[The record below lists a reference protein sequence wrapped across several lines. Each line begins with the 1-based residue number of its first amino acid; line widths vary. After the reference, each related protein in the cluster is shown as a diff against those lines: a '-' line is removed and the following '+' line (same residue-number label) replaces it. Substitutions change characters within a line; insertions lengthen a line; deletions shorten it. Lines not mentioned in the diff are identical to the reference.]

1 MSVQPDYDVI
11 IVGGAAAGLTA
22 ALYASRRALKTL
34 VITKS
39 IGGQA
44 ALTPSIENFPGTLQI
59 SGIDLMLQFQKHA
72 QSYGAEFAYETV
84 KKLTKQDDIFVVE
97 THNTTRTARAVILAF
112 GLTPRNLDVPGEME
126 FQGKGVTYC
135 ATCDAPLYK
144 NKKTVVVGSTYEA
157 LDAALLLA
165 KLNATVTLV
174 HEKND
179 YPAYASLFEQVKNNP
194 AITLALESKVVELTG
209 DTVMRKVIIEN
220 VNTQEKNEIEAA
232 GIFVE
237 KGHKIDSSWVG
248 DLVELDKRKAIIVDH
263 ENRTKTEG
271 LFAAGDVTPLR
282 DKQVIISAGQG
293 AQAAL
298 TAYAYIQKSAGKP
311 VVSVDWKHA

>member
-1 MSVQPDYDVI
+1 MSDAQYDVI

-44 ALTPSIENFPGTLQI
+44 ALTPSIENYPGTQKI
-59 SGIDLMLQFQKHA
+59 SGIDLMMQFQAHA
-72 QSYGAEFAYETV
+72 ASYGAEFAYETV
-84 KKLTKQDDIFVVE
+84 TSLKKENNVFTVA
-97 THNTTRTARAVILAF
+97 THNATRTARAVILAF
-112 GLTPRNLDVPGEME
+112 GLTPRNLDVPGEIE

-144 NKKTVVVGSTYEA
+144 NKTTVVVGSTYEA

-165 KLNATVTLV
+165 KLNSKVTLV
-174 HEKND
+174 HEKKD
-179 YPAYASLFEQVKNNP
+179 YPAYTNLFEQVKASP
-194 AITLALESKVVELTG
+194 LVTLALESRVTAVMG
-209 DTVMRKVIIEN
+209 DTVVRKVEVED
-220 VNTQEKNEIEAA
+220 VNTHEKREVECA
-232 GIFVE
+232 GVFVE

-248 DLVELDKRKAIIVDH
+248 DLVELDKKRSIIVDP

-282 DKQVIISAGQG
+282 DKQVVVSAGDG
-293 AQAAL
+293 AKAAL
-298 TAYAYIQKSAGKP
+298 SAYAYIQKQIGKP
-311 VVSVDWKHA
+311 AVAVDWKHG